1 MVESSWQCI
10 HKSATVPAPHGL
22 FFIGPISAKEVTGQ
36 IGFDIF
42 GRIPPLFWGLLQE
55 PAGGKGFTVHISE
68 IPQFQNSEGAL

>member
-42 GRIPPLFWGLLQE
+42 D
-55 PAGGKGFTVHISE
+55 ISE

>member
-42 GRIPPLFWGLLQE
+42 GAP
-55 PAGGKGFTVHISE
+55 
-68 IPQFQNSEGAL
+68 

>member
-42 GRIPPLFWGLLQE
+42 G
-55 PAGGKGFTVHISE
+55 AGGKGFTVHISE